1 LDIFGGKMGGERI
14 SFADPW
20 HEIWEC
26 LRNSSF
32 HKEGRKMR
40 DEQRIK
46 VSPTI
51 RAYSDDEHKNLEI
64 EIELPGVGRKDIDLK
79 IHDDSFYLSAPRE
92 NILYVANYATCCPV
106 DPEKATAKYKNG
118 LLRIEVPF
126 HEIEEKH
133 IKVEVK

>member
-1 LDIFGGKMGGERI
+1 M
-14 SFADPW
+14 
-20 HEIWEC
+20 H
-26 LRNSSF
+26 
-32 HKEGRKMR
+32 

-51 RAYSDDEHKNLEI
+51 RAYSDDEHEHLEI
-64 EIELPGVGRKDIDLK
+64 EIELPGVERKDIDLK

-118 LLRIEVPF
+118 LLRVEVPF

>member
-1 LDIFGGKMGGERI
+1 MG
-14 SFADPW
+14 
-20 HEIWEC
+20 
-26 LRNSSF
+26 
-32 HKEGRKMR
+32 

-64 EIELPGVGRKDIDLK
+64 EVELPGVERKDIDLK

-106 DPEKATAKYKNG
+106 DPEKAKATYKNG